1 MCYASLNT
9 RARFKKTRSKGLIA
23 FSSQTFTRKIHH
35 VRDTHMRTN
44 THATF
49 MLCVSIC
56 HGVSVRMF
64 VCHVRL
70 SGRKENEK
78 RDFLFYLSLSFD
90 LYESS
95 KLYKYTLYYYI
106 KLNIAIDKIKNQQ
119 KLQYYQ
125 QELQY
130 CKN

>member
-1 MCYASLNT
+1 MS
-9 RARFKKTRSKGLIA
+9 
-23 FSSQTFTRKIHH
+23 
-35 VRDTHMRTN
+35 
-44 THATF
+44 
-49 MLCVSIC
+49 
-56 HGVSVRMF
+56 
-64 VCHVRL
+64 VCHVQL
-70 SGRKENEK
+70 SSRKENEK

-95 KLYKYTLYYYI
+95 KLYKYTLYYYV